1 MNEIQGDGVIW
12 WWTSIV
18 NLMNMDSPVSR
29 HHPLGHNWCP
39 ANPSWD
45 QLLSKKGKQIYFLL
59 FQEINIAVVECWFM
73 FQPNIYF
80 RISDLQI
87 QINYLTC
94 RYMFQTHRSHV
105 QSSSGPGS
113 PLQKRKKYLLSFRK
127 KTSFSSTIFFFFLF
141 TIRVWRYFLD
151 DEKLQPSKKVKPS
164 DFSLVKI
171 GSWEMLEKCFVE
183 WEQ

>member
-1 MNEIQGDGVIW
+1 
-12 WWTSIV
+12 
-18 NLMNMDSPVSR
+18 MNMDSPVSR
-29 HHPLGHNWCP
+29 HRPLGHNWCP
-39 ANPSWD
+39 ASPSWD

-59 FQEINIAVVECWFM
+59 FQEINIAVVEWWFM

-87 QINYLTC
+87 KINYLTC

-105 QSSSGPGS
+105 QSSWGPGS
-113 PLQKRKKYLLSFRK
+113 PLQKKKESFTVVQK
-127 KTSFSSTIFFFFLF
+127 NKTYFPSTIFFFLLF
-141 TIRVWRYFLD
+141 TIRVWRYSLG

-171 GSWEMLEKCFVE
+171 GPWEMLEKCFVE

>member
-1 MNEIQGDGVIW
+1 MNI
-12 WWTSIV
+12 
-18 NLMNMDSPVSR
+18 DSPVSR

-59 FQEINIAVVECWFM
+59 FQEIDVVVVECWFM

-80 RISDLQI
+80 RISDRAADTNKLSDLQI
-87 QINYLTC
+87 
-94 RYMFQTHRSHV
+94 HV
-105 QSSSGPGS
+105 PDTQKPCPEQFGSWQSTA
-113 PLQKRKKYLLSFRK
+113 KKKEIFTVVQE

-141 TIRVWRYFLD
+141 TIRVWRYSLD
-151 DEKLQPSKKVKPS
+151 GEKLQPSKKVKPS